1 MREGFV
7 LVGEGVGKGLILVK
21 LYWGGGIL
29 RGINFLLEG
38 LICGACL

>member
-21 LYWGGGIL
+21 LYWGGGDFT
-29 RGINFLLEG
+29 RN
-38 LICGACL
+38 